1 MKSLTSRQLN
11 SQLQQVTQGID
22 QTIDW
27 INTTRQHALR
37 LDIEADQL
45 TVKLR
50 RQRHKARHLSEMSL
64 TPMSIGFFGQ
74 SPAGKQHLIAA
85 LIADE
90 NGQLETTLAGKTLNF
105 WQQIK
110 PGYQS
115 SGLVARFSHQVA
127 INHDTHPVQ
136 LSLLNEIELAK
147 IVVGAYLHDNQQ
159 DVVQHS
165 LSEQYITDHLQQ
177 LAMRKQQSAIAGITP
192 DDVISLWDY
201 LVRHDAP
208 RQKRLEAHFW
218 PMAIELAPY
227 LRIDDR
233 AVLFSLLWAESPP
246 LTEAY
251 RHFAYTLQ
259 HLDSAPQLLAPLS
272 VLVDDMLLP
281 ANGIMNVS
289 TLNDLNTPADSQ
301 IQVLPLK
308 DTLAGKSVTLSLAEL
323 TFLAVE
329 LHIPLRMSATE
340 NLFESVELVDF
351 PDFSDEFDIPTQ
363 VAHSPYALAASLSRA
378 KNAFLLERY
387 TDRQQINML
396 LICNAVSHRSD
407 VKAMGKLLDYWIKQS
422 QGENTQVRSRRNPG
436 LIWTLTPFDQR
447 IVSDGAK
454 ASEGA
459 KNHDEAVQR
468 YVGQPGDSSWGTL
481 LALDT
486 RGIERMVNYL
496 SQEIRR
502 DIKAERI
509 TEQLNE
515 LQRELTENMLASWC
529 QPATHESQQKQRI
542 AETLLKAL
550 QTRTGLHGELLER
563 LLPTRDELRALYLQQ
578 QNRVAE
584 LITSGDSHDPFSI
597 GIDID
602 LFSDSSLSSEQ
613 PMPTALLTGAD
624 DDAGYAANVHRYW
637 VNHLRQ
643 LPDNG
648 PLIELLGITK
658 PTIELLVAEL
668 ITASIRLDVTGQL
681 VKILADNEQV
691 SLHRDSKAD
700 RQVSRALTV
709 LGDFVAWLGF
719 LQISETQRP
728 DSRINRGYKIFARI
742 PTSASPVGA
751 SQRLTKLAPTPTNNT
766 AFYIYD
772 WLVGLGEM
780 IIHNEGYSASSEI
793 SEQHREQLAAILILV
808 KQNQH

>member
-50 RQRHKARHLSEMSL
+50 RQRNKARHLSEMSL
-64 TPMSIGFFGQ
+64 TPMSIGFLGQ
-74 SPAGKQHLIAA
+74 SSAGKQHLIAA

-147 IVVGAYLHDNQQ
+147 IVVGAYRHDNQQ
-159 DVVQHS
+159 DRVEHS
-165 LSEQYITDHLQQ
+165 LGEQHIIGILQQ
-177 LAMRKQQSAIAGITP
+177 LAMRKQQTPIAGVTH

-259 HLDSAPQLLAPLS
+259 HLDSAPHLLAPLS

-281 ANGIMNVS
+281 ASGIMNVS
-289 TLNDLNTPADSQ
+289 TLNDLNTPADTQ

-308 DTLAGKSVTLSLAEL
+308 DTLVGKSVTLSLAEL
-323 TFLAVE
+323 TFLSVE
-329 LHIPLRMSATE
+329 LQIPLRLSATE
-340 NLFESVELVDF
+340 NVFESVELVDF
-351 PDFSDEFDIPTQ
+351 PDFSDVFDTPTS

-396 LICNAVSHRSD
+396 LVCNAVSHRSD
-407 VKAMGKLLDYWIKQS
+407 VKTVGKLLDYWVKQS

-436 LIWTLTPFDQR
+436 LIWALTPFDQR
-447 IVSDGAK
+447 I

-496 SQEIRR
+496 TQEIRR

-529 QPATHESQQKQRI
+529 QPAIHESQQKQRI

-563 LLPTRDELRALYLQQ
+563 LLPSRDELRALYLQQ

-613 PMPTALLTGAD
+613 PTATAMLSGED
-624 DDAGYAANVHRYW
+624 EEAGYAANVHRYW
-637 VNHLRQ
+637 VNHLRR

-668 ITASIRLDVTGQL
+668 ITASIRLDVAGQL

-793 SEQHREQLAAILILV
+793 SEQHREQLAAIFLLV
-808 KQNQH
+808 KQSQH

>member
-1 MKSLTSRQLN
+1 MKSLTSQQLN

-27 INTTRQHALR
+27 INTTRQHAMR

-50 RQRHKARHLSEMSL
+50 RLRNKARHLSEMSL

-74 SPAGKQHLIAA
+74 SPAGKQHLISA

-127 INHDTHPVQ
+127 INHESHPVQ
-136 LSLLNEIELAK
+136 LSLLNEVDLVK
-147 IVVGAYLHDNQQ
+147 IVMSAYLHDSQQ
-159 DVVQHS
+159 DAVLHS
-165 LSEQYITDHLQQ
+165 LSEQHITDHLQQ
-177 LAMRKQQSAIAGITP
+177 LTVRKQQAAVAGITS

-201 LVRHDAP
+201 LSRHDAP

-218 PMAIELAPY
+218 PVAIELAPY
-227 LRIDDR
+227 LSIDDR
-233 AVLFSLLWAESPP
+233 AILFSLLWAESQP
-246 LTEAY
+246 LTDAY

-272 VLVDDMLLP
+272 VLVDDLLLP
-281 ANGIMNVS
+281 ANSIMNVA
-289 TLNDLNTPADSQ
+289 TLNDLNTPADTQ
-301 IQVLPLK
+301 IQVLPLR
-308 DTLAGKSVTLSLAEL
+308 DTNIGKSVTLSLAEL

-329 LHIPLRMSATE
+329 LHIPLRMSAME
-340 NLFESVELVDF
+340 SVFESVELLDF
-351 PDFSDEFDIPTQ
+351 PDFGEVFDTPTD
-363 VAHSPYALAASLSRA
+363 ATHSPYALAAALSRA
-378 KNAFLLERY
+378 KNAYLLDHY
-387 TDRQQINML
+387 TEKQQINML
-396 LICNAVSHRSD
+396 LICNAVNHRSE
-407 VKAMGKLLDYWIKQS
+407 VKAIGKSLDYWVKQS
-422 QGENTQVRSRRNPG
+422 QGENAQVRSRRHPG
-436 LIWTLTPFDQR
+436 LIWALTPFDQR
-447 IVSDGAK
+447 I
-454 ASEGA
+454 ASEGT

-486 RGIERMVNYL
+486 RGIERMVSYL
-496 SQEIRR
+496 TKEIRR
-502 DIKAERI
+502 DIKTERI

-529 QPATHESQQKQRI
+529 QPAISESQQKQHI

-563 LLPTRDELRALYLQQ
+563 LLPSRDELHALYLQQ

-584 LITSGDSHDPFSI
+584 LITAGDGHHDPFSI

-602 LFSDSSLSSEQ
+602 LFSDTSLLPEQ
-613 PMPTALLTGAD
+613 PLPTATLSGGD
-624 DDAGYAANVHRYW
+624 DDAEYAANVQRYW

-668 ITASIRLDVTGQL
+668 ITASIRLDITGQL

-691 SLHRDSKAD
+691 SLHRDTKAD

-719 LQISETQRP
+719 LQVSESQRP
-728 DSRINRGYKIFARI
+728 DSRINRGYKIFARV

-751 SQRLTKLAPTPTNNT
+751 SQRLTKLAPTPVNNT

-793 SEQHREQLAAILILV
+793 SEQHQAQLAAILKPIQPIAKL
-808 KQNQH
+808 